1 MEDWKN
7 NIFIPVYRKGDKQK
21 VENYSRISLLNAC
34 YKLCSKILNEKLI
47 AQAEKF
53 HLDCQIGFWKGTH
66 CIDPLFT
73 I

>member
-1 MEDWKN
+1 MMEDWKN

-53 HLDCQIGFWKGTH
+53 HLDCQIGF
-66 CIDPLFT
+66 
-73 I
+73 

>member
-21 VENYSRISLLNAC
+21 VENYSGISLLNAY
-34 YKLCSKILNEKLI
+34 YKLCSEILNEKSI

-53 HLDCQIGFWKGTH
+53 PLDCQIGF
-66 CIDPLFT
+66 
-73 I
+73 